1 MILKMDIQKIKNAN
15 TNYLG
20 KNVIYFEEID
30 STQEEAKRIL
40 ITKKN
45 KNGTI
50 ILADKQT
57 KGIGTKGRVWHTNK
71 SNIAMTMIFY
81 PNCNIDK
88 LEGITIL
95 IAEKMLQTIKELYG
109 YELKIKQPNDL
120 FLNNKKI
127 GGILT
132 QTSTVKDNVQYL
144 LIGMGFN
151 VNEEKLPK
159 ELMNIATSLKIEY
172 KRDFNI
178 ENIICNFIEKL
189 EKELPF

>member
-1 MILKMDIQKIKNAN
+1 MDIQKIKNAN

-71 SNIAMTMIFY
+71 SNIAMTM
-81 PNCNIDK
+81 
-88 LEGITIL
+88 
-95 IAEKMLQTIKELYG
+95 
-109 YELKIKQPNDL
+109 KQPNDL